1 MIGELT
7 NEDGTMSR
15 LPECQVFARRF
26 GLKLITIEALV
37 AWRKEHEAEFIKN
50 KKASKKVVE
59 ESKQTTPAVE
69 LLAECKLPIQR
80 DGKDLG
86 EWTLRCYLS
95 HLDNLRHHLVLIKG
109 KLSPLYIFLEFAHL
123 FFFFFFFLLYKVMWK
138 HWQEAKSQCW
148 LACTLNASP
157 ETFWEARGA
166 IAANSC
172 LSPSLKSPRRAK
184 ECLFM

>member
-95 HLDNLRHHLVLIKG
+95 HLDNLRRHLVLIKG
-109 KLSPLYIFLEFAHL
+109 NLFPSLHFLRICS
-123 FFFFFFFLLYKVMWK
+123 FFLILY
-138 HWQEAKSQCW
+138 
-148 LACTLNASP
+148 
-157 ETFWEARGA
+157 R
-166 IAANSC
+166 
-172 LSPSLKSPRRAK
+172 
-184 ECLFM
+184 